1 MKRIFVFLSAV
12 IIALLLPCAA
22 YADSISPQSAV
33 YEFSEKSGYEI
44 SSAVPINTP
53 EQALLGEFS
62 VEGEAVPDSDSGDIP
77 EYIVPDGGAL
87 TLKYTYSPTLANASE
102 EDWHLISDSKKS
114 VDGIDLGGKI
124 ETGAVIFQT
133 SLDGEKWTV
142 NKIVTDLENNANA
155 EYSSLDIQLNN
166 GCFYRVIV
174 AYELEKKTDPTKI
187 LFVNKNNYERKKVA
201 EVYEFY
207 AGYESAKSKPDEK
220 KFTLGKVVNTSKDNG
235 YSDEI
240 DIDKD
245 DPHYGW
251 TLGEFY
257 VSGFTSKTDGN
268 VFLKNVGD
276 RVTLWFKL
284 EQDIDCLNGNEKLVI
299 ADDKDGYDKYFQT
312 PQTDFGRG
320 TLIIR
325 KTDYEGHKGDPI
337 IYQNYLEA
345 LTSASADVKIQLF
358 EEGDYEVALDYE
370 ILDSKGIN
378 KKNDYRI
385 FFTFSVRN
393 GNCMV
398 YPFDV
403 ATGSELSDS
412 SVTENGFRLDLAKS
426 RYLLINVTHS
436 VWTKGA
442 NGYAEDVRFNRPAK
456 DGDKYTD
463 EGIYTIEVKNP
474 TTGSNTVKKIYVGS
488 DSVMKASMNAA
499 NSVFTLDE
507 IAAMVE
513 QGAVINDD
521 GRIVMP
527 TVAESTE
534 PEPEVTEAAVTTAA
548 EITETPETEA
558 IEAEADEPE
567 AESKGFPAVA
577 VIIFAVIIIVG
588 AAAVVRSRKG

>member
-12 IIALLLPCAA
+12 IIALLLSCMA
-22 YADSISPQSAV
+22 YADSISTQSAV

-44 SSAVPINTP
+44 SAAEPIDTP
-53 EQALLGEFS
+53 EQALLGTFS
-62 VEGEAVPDSDSGDIP
+62 VEGEALLDSSSGDIP
-77 EYIVPDGGAL
+77 RYTIPDGGAL
-87 TLKYTYSPTLANASE
+87 ALKYTYSPALANASE

-124 ETGAVIFQT
+124 ETGAVVFQT
-133 SLDGEKWTV
+133 SMDGEKWTV
-142 NKIVTDLENNANA
+142 NKIVTDLENNVSA

-174 AYELEKKTDPTKI
+174 AYELEKKADPTKI

-207 AGYESAKSKPDEK
+207 AEYKPAESNPNEK
-220 KFTLGKVVNTSKDNG
+220 KFTLGKVVNTGKDNG
-235 YSDEI
+235 YSGEI

-257 VSGFTSKTDGN
+257 VSGFTSKTDDN

-284 EQDIDCLNGNEKLVI
+284 EQDIDSLNKNEKLVI

-345 LTSASADVKIQLF
+345 ITSASADVKIQLF

-385 FFTFSVRN
+385 AFSFSVRN

-412 SVTENGFRLDLAKS
+412 SVTENGFKLDLAKS

-442 NGYAEDVRFNRPAK
+442 NGYTEDVRFNHPAK
-456 DGDKYTD
+456 EGEPYTK

-474 TTGSNTVKKIYVGS
+474 TTGSSTVKKIYVGS
-488 DSVMKASMNAA
+488 DSVMKASMNAKNA
-499 NSVFTLDE
+499 GFTLDE

-521 GRIVMP
+521 GTIVMP
-527 TVAESTE
+527 TAVEKTE
-534 PEPEVTEAAVTTAA
+534 PAPEVTEAAVTTVA
-548 EITETPETEA
+548 ETTEAPETEVV
-558 IEAEADEPE
+558 EAAADEPE
-567 AESKGFPAVA
+567 AESKSFPAA
-577 VIIFAVIIIVG
+577 AIIIILAIIAVG
-588 AAAVVRSRKG
+588 IAVVVRSRKG

>member
-12 IIALLLPCAA
+12 IIALLLSCAV

-44 SSAVPINTP
+44 LSAEPIDTP
-53 EQALLGEFS
+53 EQALLGTLS
-62 VEGEAVPDSDSGDIP
+62 VEGEAALDPDSGDIP

-87 TLKYTYSPTLANASE
+87 TLKYTYGPTLANASE
-102 EDWHLISDSKKS
+102 EDWHLIADSKKS

-124 ETGAVIFQT
+124 ETGTVVFQT
-133 SLDGEKWTV
+133 SLDGKKWTV
-142 NKIVTDLENNANA
+142 NKIVTDLENNASA

-166 GCFYRVIV
+166 GCFYRIIV

-207 AGYESAKSKPDEK
+207 AGYESAKSNPDEI
-220 KFTLGKVVNTSKDNG
+220 KFTLGKVINTGKDNG
-235 YSDEI
+235 YSGEI

-257 VSGFTSKTDGN
+257 VSGFTSKTDSN

-284 EQDIDCLNGNEKLVI
+284 EQDIDRLNKNEKLII

-345 LTSASADVKIQLF
+345 IISASADVKIQLF

-385 FFTFSVRN
+385 AFSFSVRN

-442 NGYAEDVRFNRPAK
+442 NGYTEDVRFNHPAK
-456 DGDKYTD
+456 EGEPYTK

-474 TTGSNTVKKIYVGS
+474 TTGSSTVKKIYVGS

-499 NSVFTLDE
+499 NSGFTLDE

-521 GRIVMP
+521 GTIVMP
-527 TVAESTE
+527 TVAEPTE
-534 PEPEVTEAAVTTAA
+534 PEPEAAVTTVA
-548 EITETPETEA
+548 EATETPEAEATEA
-558 IEAEADEPE
+558 VADEPKPE
-567 AESKGFPAVA
+567 AENKGFPAVA
-577 VIIFAVIIIVG
+577 IVIFAVIIIVG
-588 AAAVVRSRKG
+588 AAAVVRLRKG